1 MIGSLNH
8 RILPHLVNLFTSP
21 SSAGVAQ
28 RSQRAPSPLSPQ
40 APSLMDARSI
50 VSVSP
55 NAVFS
60 EVSGEAVILN
70 MYDGVYYGLD
80 PVGVSIWKAMQQPV
94 AIGRIHEV
102 LLDEYDVEPDRC
114 MSDLL
119 TLLEQLERCKLVD
132 VQPHAA

>member
-1 MIGSLNH
+1 MLGTLNH
-8 RILPHLVNLFTSP
+8 RILPRLVNLFTSSP
-21 SSAGVAQ
+21 SVGVAQ
-28 RSQRAPSPLSPQ
+28 RAQRASSSLSPQ

-94 AIGRIHEV
+94 AVGRIHEV
-102 LLDEYDVEPDRC
+102 LLEEYDVEPDRC
-114 MSDLL
+114 MSDLVS
-119 TLLEQLERCKLVD
+119 LLEQLERCKLVD
-132 VQPHAA
+132 VQLQDA